1 MEYNVKK
8 GDFSPIGAVK
18 GKGFVNFCIECRR
31 EMECAVIFYPRG
43 DAGEKQRIFVPEEY
57 SRGNLR
63 AVKIFGLNM
72 EEYDYTFEIDGA
84 EILDPYARQIVGR
97 EVWADVSRSDLPGI
111 GLKCRMANHS
121 FSWRSDREVHVA
133 RKDMVLYKLHV
144 RGFTKG
150 LPEHVPDRGTFRGL
164 TRRIPYLKSLGVTTV
179 EFMPVYE
186 FEELERLESSAFPE
200 YLKWQE
206 KKSDKIKKPGKEQE
220 YRVNFWGYGPGM
232 YFAPKASY
240 GATDNPVT
248 EFKDCVMKLHK
259 NGMECILEMDFPEG
273 VSQRV
278 MLEALRFWV
287 EEYHVDGFH
296 LQGPSVPIHLILED
310 PYLGGT
316 KIFYR
321 NIPKNL
327 IPQEEAESP
336 RCFVDS
342 DEFLYPARK
351 LLNGINGN
359 IWELADQMKK
369 QDDKLGYVNYICDN
383 NGFTLADLFTYDVKH
398 NEANGEGNRDG
409 LDWNYSS
416 NCGVEGDTT
425 SRNVLKIRDR
435 KMKNAVAM
443 LFLSQGVPMLMSG
456 DEDGN
461 SQGGNNNA
469 YCQDN
474 QVGYKDWKQTKVSRE
489 FLRFVKKMA
498 AFRKEHAILR
508 KEKPMQLSD
517 YRSYGFPDLSYHE
530 ESPWIAPWHINRR
543 ALGILY
549 CGKYAGEEENI
560 FVGFNFSD
568 FRKKLSFPKEKR
580 GRKWHLHMDTS
591 GKQAFLP
598 APVAVSETFYILEPQ
613 SVCILI
619 GK

>member
-18 GKGFVNFCIECRR
+18 GKGFVNFCVECRR
-31 EMECAVIFYPRG
+31 ETDCAILLYPRKESG
-43 DAGEKQRIFVPEEY
+43 DKVQILVPEEY

-63 AVKIFGLNM
+63 AVKIFGINM
-72 EEYDYTFEIDGA
+72 EEYDYTFEIDGV
-84 EILDPYARQIVGR
+84 EVLDPYARQIVGR
-97 EVWADVSRSDLPGI
+97 EVWADAKRSKMPEK
-111 GLKCRMANHS
+111 GLKCRLANHS

-144 RGFTKG
+144 RGFTKS
-150 LPEHVPDRGTFRGL
+150 LPEHVPDRGTFRGF

-186 FEELERLESSAFPE
+186 FEELERQESTEVPE
-200 YLKWQE
+200 YLNWQE
-206 KKSDKIKKPGKEQE
+206 KESDKIKKPGKEQE
-220 YRVNFWGYGPGM
+220 YKINFWGYGPGM
-232 YFAPKASY
+232 YFAPKAAY
-240 GATDNPVT
+240 GATDDPVA

-273 VSQRV
+273 VSNRM
-278 MLEALRFWV
+278 MLEALRYWV

-296 LQGPSVPIHLILED
+296 LQGQNVPINLILED
-310 PYLGGT
+310 PYLGRT

-321 NIPKNL
+321 NMPKNL
-327 IPQEEAESP
+327 IPQEEVEYP

-359 IWELADQMKK
+359 VWELADQMKK

-398 NEANGEGNRDG
+398 NEANREGNRDG
-409 LDWNYSS
+409 ADWNYSS
-416 NCGVEGDTT
+416 NCGVEGETT

-435 KMKNAVAM
+435 KMKNAIAM
-443 LFLSQGVPMLMSG
+443 LFLSQGVPMLMAG

-474 QVGYKDWKQTKVSRE
+474 EVGYKDWKQTNVSRE
-489 FLRFVKKMA
+489 FLRFVKKMI
-498 AFRKEHAILR
+498 AFRREHAILR

-530 ESPWIAPWHINRR
+530 ENPWINPWHINRR

-549 CGKYAGEEENI
+549 CGKYAEEDENI
-560 FVGFNFSD
+560 YIGFNFSD

-580 GRKWHLHMDTS
+580 KRKWHLHMDTS
-591 GKQAFLP
+591 GRQAFLP
-598 APVAVSETFYILEPQ
+598 TPVAVSETYYILEPQ